1 MTCRKCQHTRVRR
14 FGTYGKKR
22 IQRYRCSDCRA
33 TFSIQPTKPLG
44 NHTLEFDKA
53 VQVVRLLMEGV
64 TIRGTSR
71 ITGVHKNTIMS
82 LSVTVGRKCLELLDS
97 RIRDIRPRYVQADEI
112 HTFVHTKEKH
122 LWRADPAEWG
132 DCWTWI
138 ALDAETKLII
148 AHHVGKRRTA
158 DAVTFVRD
166 LAGRTT
172 GRFQLTTDAFKPYYY
187 AVPRTFGNDLDYAQL
202 VKVYSGAGD
211 SGPGWYAPP
220 DVVAVT
226 AKPITGDPDADHIS
240 TSYVERSNLSMRTS
254 LRRFTRLALGFSKK
268 RENLAAT
275 VALYVAWYN
284 FCRIHS
290 TLRATPVVAAG
301 LAERTWS
308 IEDLL
313 QGGDARVSAA

>member
-1 MTCRKCQHTRVRR
+1 MTCRKCHHTNVRR
-14 FGTYGKKR
+14 FGTYGQKR
-22 IQRYRCSDCRA
+22 VQRYRCSDCRA
-33 TFSIQPTKPLG
+33 TFSTQPTKPLG

-82 LSVTVGRKCLELLDS
+82 LSVTVGRKCLELLGS

-166 LAGRTT
+166 LASRTT

-211 SGPGWYAPP
+211 SGPGWYSPP
-220 DVVAVT
+220 DVIAVT
-226 AKPITGDPDADHIS
+226 VKPIIGDPDAAHIS

-284 FCRIHS
+284 FCRPHQ
-290 TLRATPVVAAG
+290 TLRATPAMAAG
-301 LAERTWS
+301 LTDHIWTIQELLGERAS
-308 IEDLL
+308 
-313 QGGDARVSAA
+313 

>member
-1 MTCRKCQHTRVRR
+1 MTCRKCQHSNVRK
-14 FGTYGKKR
+14 FGKYGRQR

-33 TFSIQPTKPLG
+33 TFSMPPAKPLG

-53 VQVVRLLMEGV
+53 VQIVRLLMEGV

-97 RIRDIRPRYVQADEI
+97 RIRDIHPRYVQADEI

-122 LWRADPAEWG
+122 LWRNHPAEWG

-166 LAGRTT
+166 LASRTT

-202 VKVYSGAGD
+202 AKVFSGTDG
-211 SGPGWYAPP
+211 SGPGWYHPP
-220 DVVAVT
+220 EVVAVT

-275 VALYVAWYN
+275 VALYIAWYN
-284 FCRIHS
+284 YARLHQ
-290 TLRATPVVAAG
+290 TLRCTPAMAAG
-301 LAERTWS
+301 LADHIWTLQE
-308 IEDLL
+308 LL
-313 QGGDARVSAA
+313 GEMDS